1 MMILLNE
8 KSSRRSS
15 FAPNQS
21 PDQRWTN
28 GSMNSRD
35 MNCIIRLTDDIINFF
50 GEEEEETTS
59 FVNVKKTKRIPF
71 LHIIHTPRFK
81 FFSSTLAIIKAN
93 HQSEEFACLI

>member
-1 MMILLNE
+1 
-8 KSSRRSS
+8 
-15 FAPNQS
+15 
-21 PDQRWTN
+21 
-28 GSMNSRD
+28 

-81 FFSSTLAIIKAN
+81 FFS
-93 HQSEEFACLI
+93 